1 MIHFSRPDFSIFSLL
16 KGLLMYCYWWSCIAL
31 PPRPYHLPQTPQLS
45 AISLLNICN
54 SSCLSALLLFH
65 LYACG
70 CDHSWFLHF
79 LDSSWGRTYHYSPES
94 PPRAIRRAHV
104 GPSVKQC
111 SDGVAVWPHGSIEAA
126 ASSRCT
132 PTSVRALTAQLP
144 WKAGFSHPE
153 LNFRNMVLWIL
164 WFPLAYLCSDLSE
177 LYIKG
182 TKWNIY
188 FPTGRGRARGS
199 KCFLVTSNADVIEK
213 EKINLYKEKMM
224 NDSILSLQAWDEKA
238 FQKKVSLFICATL
251 RIWP

>member
-1 MIHFSRPDFSIFSLL
+1 MSFSTSP
-16 KGLLMYCYWWSCIAL
+16 
-31 PPRPYHLPQTPQLS
+31 
-45 AISLLNICN
+45 
-54 SSCLSALLLFH
+54 FH
-65 LYACG
+65 LYSCG
-70 CDHSWFLHF
+70 WAHSWFPHF
-79 LDSSWGRTYHYSPES
+79 LDSSWGGICCYSPEN

-104 GPSVKQC
+104 GPSVKQFLMVWLSDPLQHWGC
-111 SDGVAVWPHGSIEAA
+111 SGLQVHT
-126 ASSRCT
+126 RL
-132 PTSVRALTAQLP
+132 SVCALTAQLP

-182 TKWNIY
+182 TEWNVY
-188 FPTGRGRARGS
+188 FLTGRGRARGS

-238 FQKKVSLFICATL
+238 FKKKVSLFICATL
-251 RIWP
+251 SESDRKEQGRWARWVPFIRWWSVALEQ